1 MSLGGHCTLQE
12 GHGHCPLSHTPGLKQ
27 KDLQACSSPSRHLAS
42 IFFTRFGGHCLVLLS
57 LTDSGSS
64 DVSAVG
70 LLSKGQGRDGGCEG
84 P

>member
-1 MSLGGHCTLQE
+1 M
-12 GHGHCPLSHTPGLKQ
+12 
-27 KDLQACSSPSRHLAS
+27 
-42 IFFTRFGGHCLVLLS
+42 FLS

-70 LLSKGQGRDGGCEG
+70 LLSKGQGCDGGCEG

>member
-1 MSLGGHCTLQE
+1 M
-12 GHGHCPLSHTPGLKQ
+12 
-27 KDLQACSSPSRHLAS
+27 
-42 IFFTRFGGHCLVLLS
+42 LLS